1 MDWQIKTMSG
11 KSSSSQTVFQ
21 PGDVIVCLIYKDPE
35 VEGLSRADVLLA
47 EEDSLELPAK
57 VLGRWQRVINDGA
70 DAEADSRQA
79 ATAAEDFFCS
89 LFENDDSENK
99 EDDEERIALKHLL
112 ALLLERKRILR
123 PQGPRATSGMQCY
136 LHLKMEREFDV
147 PVVVVDAELVR
158 TITETMGD
166 IFLQI

>member
-1 MDWQIKTMSG
+1 MSG

-21 PGDVIVCLIYKDPE
+21 TGDVIVCLIYKDPE

-57 VLGRWQRVINDGA
+57 VLGRWQRVINDDA
-70 DAEADSRQA
+70 DAEANSLQA
-79 ATAAEDFFCS
+79 AAAAEDFFCS
-89 LFENDDSENK
+89 LFEGGNS
-99 EDDEERIALKHLL
+99 EDDTNDEDNEERIALKHLL

-123 PQGPRATSGMQCY
+123 PQGPRVTSGIQCY
-136 LHLKMEREFDV
+136 LHPKMEREFDV
-147 PVVVVDAELVR
+147 PVVLVNAELVR